1 MTLKYLIL
9 VAECV
14 LISMRALVGV
24 RGCFTEEQFFDSF
37 DRVSVLPSSSEISR
51 FQYINNLHFTTLL
64 RSKES
69 VQQTNTTTSR
79 GRVWLTTRGKGGW
92 FHVHSSGDDFCTLF
106 VRTLQ

>member
-51 FQYINNLHFTTLL
+51 FQCINNLKQSTFYYSTT
-64 RSKES
+64 
-69 VQQTNTTTSR
+69 
-79 GRVWLTTRGKGGW
+79 
-92 FHVHSSGDDFCTLF
+92 F
-106 VRTLQ
+106 